1 MKGISADITRVD
13 VTDELALREVFFGE
27 GVGKDYAVLCHTPHT
42 PGTEGGPNTTKKPL
56 PISSVF
62 QDAADETTPA
72 EFVLL
77 DCNYVLPSS
86 GKSVAERFKLDL
98 DKRPTVFVSGG
109 KAGPPKQVPSK
120 HLKTGHMLAKL
131 LRSMLVPHAA
141 KVENTRD
148 LKSKCLEGDV
158 CALLIKGGLPPSH
171 LKMAVKNLL
180 VAHPDIKF
188 ASVDGTVLLL
198 SNLEEHLPEH
208 SPGRHRFVVFKKV
221 SGGVDDGNVEED
233 DTNSKKKE
241 TASGRLVT
249 SILPL
254 LDGEP
259 TYNNMD
265 RLIHMA
271 KKNVGGTKIPAL
283 PQVKP
288 RTKKFEEAERK
299 KRERLT
305 RQKEDKQQKQ
315 QPLKTPGGMF
325 TENDGSKEGRKAER
339 DRRREEHNKNN
350 PDYKEK
356 TPEEIAAIERER
368 RKRMEE
374 ESSKWNIGEA
384 DAPPVGDPLSEDL
397 DDSEYVSGDNQ
408 GEFDE
413 SDETEEFDLDGYDE
427 EEDVLDL
434 D

>member
-1 MKGISADITRVD
+1 MG
-13 VTDELALREVFFGE
+13 
-27 GVGKDYAVLCHTPHT
+27 
-42 PGTEGGPNTTKKPL
+42 
-56 PISSVF
+56 
-62 QDAADETTPA
+62 
-72 EFVLL
+72 
-77 DCNYVLPSS
+77 
-86 GKSVAERFKLDL
+86 
-98 DKRPTVFVSGG
+98 
-109 KAGPPKQVPSK
+109 
-120 HLKTGHMLAKL
+120 TGHMLAKL

-315 QPLKTPGGMF
+315 QPLKTPGGVF
-325 TENDGSKEGRKAER
+325 TENDGSKEGRKA
-339 DRRREEHNKNN
+339 
-350 PDYKEK
+350 
-356 TPEEIAAIERER
+356 ERER

>member
-1 MKGISADITRVD
+1 MIQT
-13 VTDELALREVFFGE
+13 
-27 GVGKDYAVLCHTPHT
+27 
-42 PGTEGGPNTTKKPL
+42 
-56 PISSVF
+56 
-62 QDAADETTPA
+62 Q
-72 EFVLL
+72 
-77 DCNYVLPSS
+77 
-86 GKSVAERFKLDL
+86 
-98 DKRPTVFVSGG
+98 
-109 KAGPPKQVPSK
+109 
-120 HLKTGHMLAKL
+120 
-131 LRSMLVPHAA
+131 
-141 KVENTRD
+141 
-148 LKSKCLEGDV
+148 
-158 CALLIKGGLPPSH
+158 
-171 LKMAVKNLL
+171 
-180 VAHPDIKF
+180 
-188 ASVDGTVLLL
+188 
-198 SNLEEHLPEH
+198 
-208 SPGRHRFVVFKKV
+208 
-221 SGGVDDGNVEED
+221 
-233 DTNSKKKE
+233 KKKE